1 MCYLKRVTW
10 NVRKYAQEFILGKR
24 GKKKPT
30 DYVEKEIEEKN
41 KSACYLKPYKS
52 SPFSILALKC
62 LLRIKPRYAG

>member
-10 NVRKYAQEFILGKR
+10 NVRKYAQEFMQ

-41 KSACYLKPYKS
+41 KSACYLKPYKVQ
-52 SPFSILALKC
+52 
-62 LLRIKPRYAG
+62 LLQYTCIEMPVQGLNQDT